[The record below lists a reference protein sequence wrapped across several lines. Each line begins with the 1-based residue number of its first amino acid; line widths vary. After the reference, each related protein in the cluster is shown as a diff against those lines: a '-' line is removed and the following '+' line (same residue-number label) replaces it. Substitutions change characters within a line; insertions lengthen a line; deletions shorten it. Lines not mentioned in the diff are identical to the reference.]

1 MKKIKILL
9 LSLILASL
17 SLPTFGAAS
26 ENAKKH
32 DRKISV
38 QAYTFRNNTLEEV
51 LKILSELGVKY
62 VECYPEQKLS
72 DKYPNARVDWNLN
85 AEQRAF
91 LKKLMKDTGVQMK
104 SYGCIMKSPRPVAEL
119 EAQVKNV
126 CEFAADMGVE
136 QVQTEAKFCEIP
148 MWLKYA
154 KKHGLTI
161 GVHHHAID
169 AYNNQYYRPEAL
181 TDLVDR
187 FKVQALCDTGH
198 WARSGLDPLKCLKY
212 MRGKFKFGIHFK
224 DLNTFGEV
232 QNFKGVAY
240 GTGVLNAK
248 AMLQELDNQGFD
260 GYFIIENEQIYE
272 DPVPVVKACVEWL
285 RNN

>member
-26 ENAKKH
+26 DNAKKH
-32 DRKISV
+32 DRQISV

-51 LKILSELGVKY
+51 LKILSELSVKY

-104 SYGCIMKSPRPVAEL
+104 SYGCTMKSPRPVAEL

-154 KKHGLTI
+154 KNTALQSACITTQSTPTTTSTTVPKPWRIWSTALKFRPYATLGI
-161 GVHHHAID
+161 GA
-169 AYNNQYYRPEAL
+169 
-181 TDLVDR
+181 
-187 FKVQALCDTGH
+187 FG
-198 WARSGLDPLKCLKY
+198 ARSLK
-212 MRGKFKFGIHFK
+212 MP
-224 DLNTFGEV
+224 
-232 QNFKGVAY
+232 
-240 GTGVLNAK
+240 
-248 AMLQELDNQGFD
+248 
-260 GYFIIENEQIYE
+260 QIYARQIQ
-272 DPVPVVKACVEWL
+272 V
-285 RNN
+285 RHSF

>member
-26 ENAKKH
+26 DNAKKH

-51 LKILSELGVKY
+51 LKTLSELGVKY

-104 SYGCIMKSPRPVAEL
+104 SYGCTMKSPRPVAEL

-181 TDLVDR
+181 ADLVDR

-198 WARSGLDPLKCLKY
+198 WRV
-212 MRGKFKFGIHFK
+212 RGSI
-224 DLNTFGEV
+224 
-232 QNFKGVAY
+232 
-240 GTGVLNAK
+240 
-248 AMLQELDNQGFD
+248 
-260 GYFIIENEQIYE
+260 
-272 DPVPVVKACVEWL
+272 P
-285 RNN
+285 